1 MRGPKR
7 FLWLALAT
15 AMVVPGKARAR
26 SRRYAVGPSPP
37 RQDQGRRM
45 GPRFPQIMSAR
56 TSPDGR
62 HVAHVAGGAVFVDGR
77 RVHPQKGSVYLLRAP
92 AWRADGGALAW
103 LERSDGQ
110 ARLVVLPQIGGAAEP
125 LPWDLPQMSS
135 DDGVFWAGPNRIV
148 VGPSLLAPRAV
159 ASWTP

>member
-15 AMVVPGKARAR
+15 AMVVPSKGRAR
-26 SRRYAVGPSPP
+26 GRRYAVGASPP
-37 RQDQGRRM
+37 PQDQSRRL
-45 GPRFPQIMSAR
+45 GPRIPQIMPPR

-77 RVHPQKGSVYLLRAP
+77 RVHPQSGSVYLLAPP
-92 AWRADGGALAW
+92 AWRADGRALAW
-103 LERSDGQ
+103 LERSEGQ
-110 ARLVVLPQIGGAAEP
+110 ARLVVLPRIGAGAEP
-125 LPWDLPQMSS
+125 LPWDLPPMSS

-148 VGPSLLAPRAV
+148 VGPNLLAPRAV
-159 ASWTP
+159 ASWSP